1 MPVTIASP
9 LTLPC
14 GVTLNNRLA
23 KAAMSEQIAQA
34 NGAPSEKLIR
44 LYANWGRGGAGMLL
58 TGNVMIDHNALVEPR
73 NAILEDDKHLE
84 HISRWA
90 RAGKA
95 HGAAMIMQ
103 INHPGRV
110 PVLPLLRQ
118 PVGPSAIRPG
128 QLGYNLR
135 KPRALSETEV
145 KDLIARYARTAKL
158 AVDTG
163 FDGVQVHAAHGYLL
177 SQFLSPKANNRDDE
191 YGGDPKRRMAL
202 LLEVVEA
209 VRAAIGSA
217 KVLAV
222 KLNSADF
229 EKGGFTTEESVDVA
243 LALEAAGID
252 LLEISGGNYEAPAMT
267 GIVKNSTASREAYF
281 LSYAEG
287 LRELSKVPLMLTGGV
302 RTAEFMN
309 EVLGSG
315 AVDVIGLGRPMA
327 IHADYPDRLL
337 AGTAPERLPAAP
349 RADFGP
355 LDAWMQLAWHA
366 ANFERI
372 ANGSQKP
379 VTPGLIRG
387 LTKATVTISRKA
399 LTQ

>member
-1 MPVTIASP
+1 MSVTIASP

-14 GVTLNNRLA
+14 GITLKNRIA
-23 KAAMSEQIAQA
+23 KAAMSEQIAEA
-34 NGAPSEKLIR
+34 NGAPSETLIR
-44 LYANWGRGGAGMLL
+44 LYANWAHGGVGMLM

-73 NAILEDDKHLE
+73 NAVLEDDKHLDLVA
-84 HISRWA
+84 RWA
-90 RAGKA
+90 RAGNA

-135 KPRALSETEV
+135 KPRALSKTEV
-145 KDLIARYARTAKL
+145 KDMIARYARTAQL
-158 AVDTG
+158 AVEAG
-163 FDGVQVHAAHGYLL
+163 FNGVQVHAAHGYLL
-177 SQFLSPKANNRDDE
+177 SQFLSPKANHRDDE
-191 YGGDPKRRMAL
+191 YGGDPKRRMAM

-209 VRAAIGSA
+209 VRAAIGHD
-217 KVLAV
+217 KVLSV
-222 KLNSADF
+222 KLNSSDF
-229 EKGGFTTEESVDVA
+229 ENGGLTAEESLDVA

-267 GIVKNSTASREAYF
+267 GVVKSSTASREAYF
-281 LSYAEG
+281 LSYAEQ
-287 LRELSKVPLMLTGGV
+287 LRELSKIPLMLTGGV

-309 EVLGSG
+309 EVLGAG

-327 IHADYPDRLL
+327 LHADYPARLL
-337 AGTAPERLPAAP
+337 AGTTQEELPRAP
-349 RADFGP
+349 RAGFGP
-355 LDAWMQLAWHA
+355 VDAWMQLAWHA

-372 ANGSQKP
+372 ANGSPKP
-379 VTPGLIRG
+379 LTPGLIRG
-387 LTKATVTISRKA
+387 LAKATATMSRKA